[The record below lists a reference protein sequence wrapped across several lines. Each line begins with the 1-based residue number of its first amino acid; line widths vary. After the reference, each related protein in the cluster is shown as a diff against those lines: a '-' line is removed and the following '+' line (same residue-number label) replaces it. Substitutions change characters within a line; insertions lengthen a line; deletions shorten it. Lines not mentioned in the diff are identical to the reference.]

1 MFSFLKASPPAPRIE
16 SSRTDAEYKNYVGRC
31 LLEYLSGMRLIILS
45 AKTFL

>member
-16 SSRTDAEYKNYVGRC
+16 SSEQMPSIKNYVGRY